1 MIGVCIKY
9 FHENYGGM
17 LQAFATIK
25 MLESRE
31 MEYELIRYKKNLTLR
46 KKIKSI
52 PRLLNT
58 VLLKDKYEAFL
69 KKKGMMKHPEFA
81 ENNAIRMKAFD
92 EFKKNKFIKLSTEYV
107 GYKELCKGAKKY
119 SAVIS
124 GSDQLWSPAGLPT
137 NFYNLMFVPD
147 EVRKISYASS
157 FGVSQIPWYQTKRT
171 ANYLKRL
178 DYISMRENRGSQIV
192 KELIGKEVPVIL
204 DPVFNFDKEQ
214 WKELIPVKNEIS
226 EEEYTQY
233 IKKQIADC
241 VKWQEEI
248 GLDVL
253 VHGEYERNDTQV
265 KEIVNVFKNIDINF
279 KEVHLIDNRVFK
291 EDAYKYIEK
300 TDIVY
305 LMGGSPELEMKSI
318 IEYNLFNILR
328 NRNGITIGTS
338 AGAMNQTDRVIYKDD
353 FKNYELVDYQGLGFI
368 DLNIYPHF
376 DIDNKEYMDEVLE
389 VSKYTRIIGLPNE
402 SFIRIKD
409 NDIDFVGKHY
419 FIENGVME

>member
-157 FGVSQIPWYQTKRT
+157 FGVSNIPTHQIEGTRE
-171 ANYLKRL
+171 YLKRFNW
-178 DYISMRENRGSQIV
+178 ISMREQRGV
-192 KELIGKEVPVIL
+192 
-204 DPVFNFDKEQ
+204 
-214 WKELIPVKNEIS
+214 
-226 EEEYTQY
+226 
-233 IKKQIADC
+233 
-241 VKWQEEI
+241 
-248 GLDVL
+248 
-253 VHGEYERNDTQV
+253 
-265 KEIVNVFKNIDINF
+265 EIVESITNIKPSFVCDPTMLLTKEEWIDFANSSKFK
-279 KEVHLIDNRVFK
+279 
-291 EDAYKYIEK
+291 
-300 TDIVY
+300 
-305 LMGGSPELEMKSI
+305 
-318 IEYNLFNILR
+318 
-328 NRNGITIGTS
+328 
-338 AGAMNQTDRVIYKDD
+338 
-353 FKNYELVDYQGLGFI
+353 
-368 DLNIYPHF
+368 
-376 DIDNKEYMDEVLE
+376 
-389 VSKYTRIIGLPNE
+389 
-402 SFIRIKD
+402 IKD
-409 NDIDFVGKHY
+409 PYIFCYFLGERKDIRKHANELKDKTGCKIIVMRHVDKYLKMDDKFGDYAPYDVSPIDFVSLLLNAKYVLTDSFHGTIFSIMLEKQ
-419 FIENGVME
+419 FITFYRVKPTTSGSTHSRIDSLLSKFLLQDRLFKSDIYNEINEPINYSEVTPKVCKFRIESLNLLKDNLEKCQKS

>member
-1 MIGVCIKY
+1 
-9 FHENYGGM
+9 
-17 LQAFATIK
+17 
-25 MLESRE
+25 
-31 MEYELIRYKKNLTLR
+31 
-46 KKIKSI
+46 
-52 PRLLNT
+52 
-58 VLLKDKYEAFL
+58 
-69 KKKGMMKHPEFA
+69 MKHPEFA

-226 EEEYTQY
+226 EEYIFAYFLGNTVEYRKKVEAAAKKLGYKIVVLRHLDQY
-233 IKKQIADC
+233 IPEDETFGDIALYDVGPERFINLLRGAAYVCTDSFHGSCFSIINNKKFIVFNRYAAGSKNSKNSRIDTLC
-241 VKWQEEI
+241 NNLGLQERRYNSNKTLEEQ
-248 GLDVL
+248 LN
-253 VHGEYERNDTQV
+253 E
-265 KEIVNVFKNIDINF
+265 NID
-279 KEVHLIDNRVFK
+279 
-291 EDAYKYIEK
+291 
-300 TDIVY
+300 
-305 LMGGSPELEMKSI
+305 
-318 IEYNLFNILR
+318 
-328 NRNGITIGTS
+328 
-338 AGAMNQTDRVIYKDD
+338 
-353 FKNYELVDYQGLGFI
+353 YELVTDKIRKLKQDTDKYLDEAFA
-368 DLNIYPHF
+368 
-376 DIDNKEYMDEVLE
+376 DIK
-389 VSKYTRIIGLPNE
+389 
-402 SFIRIKD
+402 
-409 NDIDFVGKHY
+409 
-419 FIENGVME
+419 